1 MRLLYSS
8 FLLLFAM
15 QGLADAQQRFLRP
28 LSGFKADIYLVVDTE
43 NPLDDEAQ
51 TSVVELLEQQVSV
64 YADQLSLHIL
74 HNNDWP
80 NYVKAQA
87 ANSCRKQY
95 VLLFLQDGQ
104 SISEYKYVLEQL
116 AEQGIATTVLS
127 AYNDETWQAHA
138 LVLGV
143 EQPWIALEEAPKL
156 AQRLHRWLQHVYYG
170 RSQQAM
176 PASMQSLTVAN
187 GIALLSYSKAT
198 TTERWWSDSL
208 LFDAQREEITDK
220 QGKTVLAID
229 GSLKHAL
236 GLYPSIS
243 RMLQQQDDA
252 PLWIDNGV
260 SIENIAA
267 IASQQWLMYFRLSSV
282 MQQQLQAYYTDSGQ
296 QLTLQH
302 LLASLQG
309 RDIDQK
315 RLLYPLADVQHS
327 KPLVI
332 DYGHLQ
338 HDNAQWLGKANP
350 YRAIILVTNDGS
362 LHSLDATLADNAETN
377 DVLQQRFVIKPS
389 MFLDQQVN
397 RLWNTGKSP
406 HIAHLDAELSAVIV
420 DQWKLAGNQ
429 QGHIDGDDKAWL
441 YMSMG
446 RGGKAVY
453 RYDISHPF
461 RPKVAGHIRQQAG
474 GDFAELGLT
483 FAKPIAIITQWQQQ
497 AQASLLL
504 AAGYDTAYDMSDSNA
519 TSILAK
525 EGHAIFLIHA
535 ESAKLVWKAK
545 YGEQEQAGNQFYQHP
560 AMRYAIAAAP
570 SILAAKY
577 PHFSDNAYVGDVAGQ
592 VWHIHLPACQA
603 EQCADSNFRQKYWS
617 VKRLAAFSGQAKEQ
631 DIRFFHSPAV
641 WQNANSPFIALASGN
656 REAPLENK
664 TQNYLFVIQ
673 PDNALIQTSDL
684 PLLKNCLEA
693 ACAADRGWKMALAL
707 GEKPLSSPVYYQG
720 YLYLNTYQSQ
730 LSKCRWSEDSYR
742 LYRIAL
748 KDAASVTRLDT
759 MVLPATSVFRLID
772 DNNIALL
779 APKIAD
785 YLRQLDGNEESDDD
799 GQSAPDTVLKNHG
812 IVIHSWREKNN

>member
-51 TSVVELLEQQVSV
+51 TNVVELLEQQVSV

-104 SISEYKYVLEQL
+104 SISEYRYVLEQL

-143 EQPWIALEEAPKL
+143 EQPWIALEGAPKL

-229 GSLKHAL
+229 GSLEHTL
-236 GLYPSIS
+236 GQYPSIS

-260 SIENIAA
+260 SVENIAA
-267 IASQQWLMYFRLSSV
+267 IASQQWLTYFRLSPV

-309 RDIDQK
+309 R
-315 RLLYPLADVQHS
+315 
-327 KPLVI
+327 
-332 DYGHLQ
+332 
-338 HDNAQWLGKANP
+338 
-350 YRAIILVTNDGS
+350 
-362 LHSLDATLADNAETN
+362 
-377 DVLQQRFVIKPS
+377 
-389 MFLDQQVN
+389 
-397 RLWNTGKSP
+397 
-406 HIAHLDAELSAVIV
+406 
-420 DQWKLAGNQ
+420 
-429 QGHIDGDDKAWL
+429 
-441 YMSMG
+441 
-446 RGGKAVY
+446 
-453 RYDISHPF
+453 
-461 RPKVAGHIRQQAG
+461 
-474 GDFAELGLT
+474 
-483 FAKPIAIITQWQQQ
+483 
-497 AQASLLL
+497 
-504 AAGYDTAYDMSDSNA
+504 
-519 TSILAK
+519 
-525 EGHAIFLIHA
+525 
-535 ESAKLVWKAK
+535 
-545 YGEQEQAGNQFYQHP
+545 
-560 AMRYAIAAAP
+560 
-570 SILAAKY
+570 
-577 PHFSDNAYVGDVAGQ
+577 
-592 VWHIHLPACQA
+592 
-603 EQCADSNFRQKYWS
+603 
-617 VKRLAAFSGQAKEQ
+617 
-631 DIRFFHSPAV
+631 
-641 WQNANSPFIALASGN
+641 
-656 REAPLENK
+656 
-664 TQNYLFVIQ
+664 
-673 PDNALIQTSDL
+673 
-684 PLLKNCLEA
+684 
-693 ACAADRGWKMALAL
+693 
-707 GEKPLSSPVYYQG
+707 
-720 YLYLNTYQSQ
+720 
-730 LSKCRWSEDSYR
+730 
-742 LYRIAL
+742 
-748 KDAASVTRLDT
+748 
-759 MVLPATSVFRLID
+759 
-772 DNNIALL
+772 
-779 APKIAD
+779 
-785 YLRQLDGNEESDDD
+785 
-799 GQSAPDTVLKNHG
+799 
-812 IVIHSWREKNN
+812 